1 MVKRLMRIAVLP
13 AAAVT
18 ALWAGALPAS
28 GAQLGVV
35 RTFPTP
41 AIPFPGTIAAGP
53 EGEMWISGGTVVG
66 RMTTGGELTTFET
79 SQASVGD
86 LVAGSDGNVWFGDND
101 ASSTVVGRLT
111 PLGEITEFN
120 EEATYRARL
129 LALGADGDVWYTAG
143 LPGIKLFSKE
153 GEPSAIGR
161 ITPSGQV
168 TEFSLGLE
176 SKALLDQIVA
186 GPDGN
191 LWFVN
196 QAEPDFAIGRITP
209 KGEIK
214 EFAIS
219 GYPWLKPSGIAA
231 GVNGNVYFG
240 ASGENP
246 KTEEESVIGEI
257 TPAGETKIV
266 KRLNFSEVFNLAT
279 GPEGSLWFTGLHT
292 EPSKPNVIG
301 RLTPAGVLEEDVAN
315 LGAETEAYLITP
327 GPDGNMWFVTISKTG
342 RQVDAIGTGAPAAS
356 QASPVVAGADQVGSE
371 LSCDGATWSTWAGQ
385 QPSTSLHGFDGYT
398 WTLDGRAIAGQNAQS
413 LLVSAADLGHQISCA
428 VTATYQLLNV
438 TVSAASP
445 TVSIGAGPNVLPA
458 QVPIMSA
465 LKIPR
470 QTDKV
475 TSKGALHVTLDC
487 TGAPCSGTIRLT
499 VKIKV
504 TTGKGRHRHTKT
516 VPETIASASFSTLV
530 LGADKLSLKLN
541 SRGISLLKAHG
552 YTLGPNASVIYTRT
566 GTTRA
571 STAGAI
577 ELLGSRPKPKRK

>member
-86 LVAGSDGNVWFGDND
+86 LVAGSDDNVWFGDND

-111 PLGEITEFN
+111 PLGEIAEFN
-120 EEATYRARL
+120 EEATYRARF

-196 QAEPDFAIGRITP
+196 QAEPNFAIGRITP

-231 GVNGNVYFG
+231 GVDGNVYFG

-315 LGAETEAYLITP
+315 LGAETEAYPITP

-371 LSCDGATWSTWAGQ
+371 LSCDGATWSTWGGPAALDE
-385 QPSTSLHGFDGYT
+385 PARLRRLHVDARRPRDRRPERAVAARRRRRPRTSNLVRGDSH
-398 WTLDGRAIAGQNAQS
+398 
-413 LLVSAADLGHQISCA
+413 VSAAQRDGLGREPDGVDRRGA
-428 VTATYQLLNV
+428 ERPA
-438 TVSAASP
+438 
-445 TVSIGAGPNVLPA
+445 GAGADRVCA
-458 QVPIMSA
+458 QDPPSD
-465 LKIPR
+465 R
-470 QTDKV
+470 Q
-475 TSKGALHVTLDC
+475 GHEQ
-487 TGAPCSGTIRLT
+487 
-499 VKIKV
+499 
-504 TTGKGRHRHTKT
+504 GRAARD
-516 VPETIASASFSTLV
+516 A
-530 LGADKLSLKLN
+530 
-541 SRGISLLKAHG
+541 
-552 YTLGPNASVIYTRT
+552 
-566 GTTRA
+566 
-571 STAGAI
+571 
-577 ELLGSRPKPKRK
+577 